1 MNVNTDEILFADEL
15 SDLEQIKRRLSEQE
29 KLVVLERNVPQFVIL
44 SVERYEA
51 LARLSVG
58 SGADS
63 GGGPENSIKISRL
76 VKETFQAYS
85 LHNSLPPAE
94 IERLCDRQYC
104 KETFGLSS
112 WPALLPYNPDVLYN
126 NQGRDSGGI
135 RRFYKDAFYFNGSQY
150 FLCSQ
155 WLEKHRER
163 FIAWTRRVERG
174 EISE

>member
-112 WPALLPYNPDVLYN
+112 FSVLLPYNPAISYN
-126 NQGRDSGGI
+126 NQGRDSNNI
-135 RRFYKDAFYFNGSQY
+135 RRYYRDAFYFNGAQY

-155 WLEKHRER
+155 FLEKHKRR
-163 FIAWTRRVERG
+163 FMDWTRRWTR
-174 EISE
+174 